1 MASNRAYVYFIS
13 LVAAVGGLLFGF
25 DIAIINGALVYLKQ
39 QFGLTDVQTEVAASA
54 LLLGCVFG
62 AGLSG
67 VLSDRYGRR
76 KMLLISAALFALS
89 AFAAALPRNLTEFVV
104 ARFAGGLAIGVA
116 SVLSPLYIA
125 EMSPAEI
132 RGRLVSINQF
142 AIVSGILLAYYV
154 SWQLSSL
161 GLASWRW
168 MFVSAALPSV
178 LFFVALL
185 RVPESPRW
193 LIKEG
198 RSPEA
203 LGILQRVSSTGD
215 AGAEVEAI
223 QATISEE
230 SGSLKQ
236 LLEPALRR
244 PLIIAV
250 GLAIL
255 QQITGVN
262 TILFY
267 GSLIYTEHAGSQTAS
282 SALLANVIVGAT
294 NFVFTIVALAII
306 DKIGRKAILMLSSGG
321 MGISL
326 IVLGALFHVNST
338 AIYAILAVILLYVAF
353 FAVGMGPG
361 VWVVMSE
368 LFPTRIRGRAMAI
381 ATVTLWIACTAL
393 TLTFLSLVSAVT
405 VAGAF
410 WLYAAICLFTFF
422 FVWRVVPETKGKTLE
437 EIEKSWMKAGAR
449 LSQQKP
455 SHAASTSGKN

>member
-1 MASNRAYVYFIS
+1 MARNRAYVYFIS

-25 DIAIINGALVYLKQ
+25 DIAIINGALVFLKK
-39 QFGLTDVQTEVAASA
+39 QFALTDVQTEIAASA
-54 LLLGCVFG
+54 LLIGCVFG
-62 AGLSG
+62 AGVAG
-67 VLSDRYGRR
+67 AASDRYGRR
-76 KMLLISAALFALS
+76 RMLLISAAMFALS
-89 AFAAALPRNLTEFVV
+89 AFAAALPRNLAEFVI

-125 EMSPAEI
+125 EMAPADI

-142 AIVSGILLAYYV
+142 AIVIGILLAYFV
-154 SWQLSSL
+154 SWQLAGL

-168 MFVSAALPSV
+168 MFVSAALPSA

-193 LIKEG
+193 LVKEG

-203 LGILQRVSSTGD
+203 LAVLKKVNGAADAD
-215 AGAEVEAI
+215 AGLEAI
-223 QATISEE
+223 RSAVAEE
-230 SGSLKQ
+230 SGSLRQ
-236 LLEPALRR
+236 LLEPGLRR

-267 GSLIYTEHAGSQTAS
+267 GSLIYTEHAGGQTAS
-282 SALLANVIVGAT
+282 AALLANVIVGAT
-294 NFVFTIVALAII
+294 NLVFTVVALAVI
-306 DKIGRKAILMLSSGG
+306 DRIGRKAILMLASGG
-321 MGISL
+321 MGLSL
-326 IVLGALFHVNST
+326 IVLGALFRLNPS
-338 AIYAILAVILLYVAF
+338 AIDAILAVILVYVAF

-393 TLTFLSLVSAVT
+393 TLTFLSLVNAVT

-410 WLYAAICLFTFF
+410 WIYAGICVFTFF
-422 FVWRVVPETKGKTLE
+422 FVWRAVPETKGKTLE
-437 EIEKSWMKAGAR
+437 EIERSWTRREAAAR
-449 LSQQKP
+449 QS
-455 SHAASTSGKN
+455 SVR